1 MEILNVTFEDTA
13 IIEINGIKVGL
24 TPFKEHDES
33 VIKIGV
39 DAPKSLTVNREEVQ
53 KQLIASRK
61 NK

>member
-13 IIEINGIKVGL
+13 IIEIKGIKVGL
-24 TPFKEHDES
+24 TPFKERDEGI
-33 VIKIGV
+33 IKIGV
-39 DAPKSLTVNREEVQ
+39 DAPKSLTVNREEIQ